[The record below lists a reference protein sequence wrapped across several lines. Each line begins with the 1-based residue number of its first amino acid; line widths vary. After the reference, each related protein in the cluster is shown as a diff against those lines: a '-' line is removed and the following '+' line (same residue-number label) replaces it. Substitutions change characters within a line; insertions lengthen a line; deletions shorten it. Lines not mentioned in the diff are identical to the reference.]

1 MSETLDHWGP
11 ELRATQGPNQGPAA
25 RHRVP
30 KPSKRPGRNHGR
42 GTRRARLEA
51 RVTQPVTEARDPLLR
66 ELHGAPR
73 RWGRGTL
80 VLISA
85 TLIHVVVLVG
95 FVLGNQIYSA
105 LTALA
110 PAEPEPMPV
119 AVVDSPEPS
128 EAPKPVEPEPEPE
141 PLPTDQLEATTP
153 PDAVP
158 APPVGISADSTVEG
172 GDGPAYQVGS
182 SLAGATSAGTL
193 TQELLAN
200 DKKASAA
207 EDLVMTQDAVDALPS
222 PAASNRRPE
231 VPPRARRDGVSGFV
245 KVQLLIGK
253 SGSVEELKILESE
266 PAGVFDQGVLDTLPT
281 WRFAPATYKGQPVMM
296 RIKQT
301 IRFDVS

>member
-1 MSETLDHWGP
+1 MSETLDHWGA
-11 ELRATQGPNQGPAA
+11 ELRATHGHQTGPAA

-30 KPSKRPGRNHGR
+30 KPSRRPGRVHGR
-42 GTRRARLEA
+42 SLRRARLEG
-51 RVTQPVTEARDPLLR
+51 RVTQPVTDARDPLLR
-66 ELHGAPR
+66 DVHSAPR

-85 TLIHVVVLVG
+85 AALHVLVLVG
-95 FVLGNQIYSA
+95 FVLGNQIYRA

-110 PAEPEPMPV
+110 PAEPEPMPI
-119 AVVDSPEPS
+119 AVVDTPEPS

-141 PLPTDQLEATTP
+141 PLPSEPLAATSP
-153 PDAVP
+153 PEAVP
-158 APPVGISADSTVEG
+158 APPIGISADSTVEG
-172 GDGPAYQVGS
+172 GDGPAYQVGA

-193 TQELLAN
+193 TQELLAG
-200 DKKASAA
+200 DKKVARA

-253 SGSVEELKILESE
+253 SGSVEELKILEAE
-266 PAGVFDQGVLDTLPT
+266 PAGVFDQAVLDTLPS